1 MNTLADAPRRHQA
14 GPLPGRRTTK
24 RPHGST
30 AVPGVVTA
38 SGEVDLATAPDLR
51 ARLLEAV
58 RRHPAGVVVDLSGVT
73 FADCRAVGALI
84 AARNLATQL
93 GRPRPVLRGTPPPVA
108 RLLKATGTHHLFTH
122 HA

>member
-1 MNTLADAPRRHQA
+1 MGGVPRCARAERPWRVSCPRAARWTWPPRR
-14 GPLPGRRTTK
+14 TC
-24 RPHGST
+24 
-30 AVPGVVTA
+30 
-38 SGEVDLATAPDLR
+38 

-58 RRHPAGVVVDLSGVT
+58 RRHPAGIVVELSGVT
-73 FADCRAVGALI
+73 FADCRAVGALV
-84 AARNLATQL
+84 AARNLAAEL

>member
-1 MNTLADAPRRHQA
+1 MRPR
-14 GPLPGRRTTK
+14 
-24 RPHGST
+24 GSA
-30 AVPGVVTA
+30 AVAGVVSA
-38 SGEVDLATAPDLR
+38 RGEVDLATAPDLR

-58 RRHPAGVVVDLSGVT
+58 RRHPAGIVVDLSGVT
-73 FADCRAVGALI
+73 FADCRAVAALV
-84 AARNLATQL
+84 AARNVAAEL